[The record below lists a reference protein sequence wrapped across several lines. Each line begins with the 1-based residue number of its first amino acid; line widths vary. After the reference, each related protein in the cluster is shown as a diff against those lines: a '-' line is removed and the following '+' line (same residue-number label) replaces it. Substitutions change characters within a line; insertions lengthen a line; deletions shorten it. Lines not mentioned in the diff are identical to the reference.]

1 MVHIVFFNENIA
13 VCIKPKGVLSQGEV
27 SDCLPAMLGEAL
39 REQGE
44 RNTEIYPVHRLDRE
58 TEGLM
63 VYARNQTTAAELSR
77 QIAKGEMKKEYLAVI
92 EGVPEK
98 EADTLTDLL
107 FYDRAKGK
115 SYAVKRPRKG
125 VKEGI
130 LHYRL
135 LATKNGRSLVHI
147 QLQTGRTHQIRV
159 QFSSRGMPLSGDRRY
174 GGTANSDGM
183 ALCSCHLEFK
193 HPTANRIEIFDTIPK
208 TENNILWKL
217 FENEIIKFNIK

>member
-1 MVHIVFFNENIA
+1 MVHIIFFDRDII
-13 VCIKPKGVLSQGEV
+13 VCVKPKGILSQGETND
-27 SDCLPAMLGEAL
+27 SLPAMLGEVL

-44 RNTEIYPVHRLDRE
+44 RNTEIYPIHRLDRE

-63 VYARNQTTAAELSR
+63 VYARTSQAAAALSR
-77 QIAKGEMKKEYLAVI
+77 QIAEGEMKKEYLAVI
-92 EGVPEK
+92 DGVPEK
-98 EADTLTDLL
+98 ESDTLTDLL

-135 LATKNGRSLVHI
+135 LATYEGRSLVHVS
-147 QLQTGRTHQIRV
+147 LQTGRTHQIRV
-159 QFSSRGMPLSGDRRY
+159 QFSTRALPLSGDRRY
-174 GGTANSDGM
+174 GGTANPDGL

-193 HPTANRIEIFDTIPK
+193 HPITNEIKKFDTVPNI
-208 TENNILWKL
+208 ENNKLWGL
-217 FENEIIKFNIK
+217 FEKEIVKFNEK